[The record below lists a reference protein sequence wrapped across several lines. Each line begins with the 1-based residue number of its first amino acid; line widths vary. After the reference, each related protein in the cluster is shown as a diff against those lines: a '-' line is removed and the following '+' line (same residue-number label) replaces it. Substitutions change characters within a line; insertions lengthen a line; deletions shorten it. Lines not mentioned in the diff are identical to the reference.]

1 MLDISWNT
9 HASRIQDRIDA
20 LAAITE
26 ERGMIT
32 RTFLSEAT
40 LRANQLVAGWMR
52 EAGLTTSED
61 RVANLL
67 GQSPAGSCDPVFLL
81 GSHLDSVRNAGRFDG
96 TLGVVLAIEA
106 VEILAAGEEP
116 EAVSWLTAAGW
127 GVAVGESMSG
137 SRVMG

>member
-26 ERGMIT
+26 EKGMIT

-40 LRANQLVAGWMR
+40 LRANQVVAEWMR

-67 GQSPAGSCDPVFLL
+67 GQSPADL
-81 GSHLDSVRNAGRFDG
+81 R
-96 TLGVVLAIEA
+96 
-106 VEILAAGEEP
+106 
-116 EAVSWLTAAGW
+116 
-127 GVAVGESMSG
+127 
-137 SRVMG
+137 